1 MKKSLFIVAE
11 ISGNH
16 KQSLDRAFKLVDAAA
31 KAGADA
37 IKLQTF
43 KPEGMTLN
51 INKGEFVLKD
61 KKINSSWRNKTL
73 YEVFKIA
80 QNFLRCIKMP
90 YNCLNFLMFFLYVL
104 YNYNYYRLKQF
115 FLHLL
120 KKIHN

>member
-61 KKINSSWRNKTL
+61 KKS
-73 YEVFKIA
+73 
-80 QNFLRCIKMP
+80 
-90 YNCLNFLMFFLYVL
+90 
-104 YNYNYYRLKQF
+104 
-115 FLHLL
+115 
-120 KKIHN
+120 

>member
-1 MKKSLFIVAE
+1 MKKSPFIVAE

-61 KKINSSWRNKTL
+61 KKPDLILSGVNRGHNISGS
-73 YEVFKIA
+73 
-80 QNFLRCIKMP
+80 
-90 YNCLNFLMFFLYVL
+90 VL
-104 YNYNYYRLKQF
+104 YSGTIGAAIEGSLHNIKSIALSQSYSDKSLKS
-115 FLHLL
+115 L
-120 KKIHN
+120 